1 MQHIKKISLVII
13 SLVLLYIPLSAQE
26 VVELKQP
33 TSNKLV
39 VKLMFRNGSI
49 TDPQGK
55 EGLTYLTASMIAN
68 GGTKSLTKTEIDSII
83 YPMAA
88 QYGASVDKEVSVF
101 TFQFHK
107 DWVEDFYPILRDLM
121 VAPSFSEADF
131 NRLKSN
137 QQNYVDQIIR
147 ASSDEEYSKKAL
159 EDLLFRGTNYQ
170 HMVQGTTAGVGNIT
184 LEDVKNHYKQ
194 FFTKNNVMIGLA
206 GSYSDAFLNRLKAD
220 IARMSSE
227 TPEIPEP
234 GKPNQPNGIEVEII
248 SKENALGSAIFT
260 GSPLSITRADDDFAA
275 LMIANSWLGEHRKSY
290 SRLYQKIRET
300 RSMNYGDYSYIEWYE
315 QGGSYQLPPSGVPRS
330 SNYFAVWIRPVQI
343 GTQLKEQYEEL
354 KDIKIG
360 HAHFALR
367 LAIREIDLL
376 IANGLSQE
384 DFERTKQFLR
394 SYIKLYIQTP
404 EKELGFLMDSRF
416 YGRQDY
422 IKELDALLEEVT
434 LSQVNSAVRKYLQTK
449 NMFVTIV
456 TDDSEA
462 GPLAESLKKNQP
474 SPMSYSNLVKE
485 GLPEEVIQE
494 DAKVAT
500 YPLNVTS
507 VKIVPSANTFGNNK
521 K

>member
-1 MQHIKKISLVII
+1 MQHIKKITLAII
-13 SLVLLYIPLSAQE
+13 SIVLLYIPLSAQE
-26 VVELKQP
+26 VVTLKQP
-33 TSNKLV
+33 MSNKIV

-68 GGTKSLTKTEIDSII
+68 GGTESLTKTEIDSII

-101 TFQFHK
+101 TFEFHK

-121 VAPSFSEADF
+121 VTPSFSEADF

-170 HMVQGTTAGVGNIT
+170 HMVQGTTAGVSNIS
-184 LEDVKNHYKQ
+184 LEDVKNHYDQ

-206 GSYSDAFLNRLKAD
+206 GSYSDDFLSRLKAD
-220 IARMSSE
+220 IATMSAE

-234 GKPNQPNGIEVEII
+234 GKANQPNGIEVEII

-260 GSPLSITRADDDFAA
+260 GAPLSITRADDDFAA

-354 KDIKIG
+354 KDINIG

-376 IANGLSQE
+376 VENGLSQE

-416 YGRQDY
+416 YGRNDY
-422 IKELDALLEEVT
+422 IKELDALLAEVT
-434 LSQVNSAVRKYLQTK
+434 LAQVNDAVKKYLQTD

-462 GPLAESLKKNQP
+462 GPLAESLKENSP

-485 GLPEEVIQE
+485 GLPEEVIAE
-494 DAKVAT
+494 DEEVAT

-507 VKIVPSANTFGNNK
+507 VEIIPSANTFGNSK
-521 K
+521 E

>member
-1 MQHIKKISLVII
+1 MRHIKKISLII
-13 SLVLLYIPLSAQE
+13 LSFVLLNIPLKAQE

-33 TSNKLV
+33 MSNKIV

-49 TDPQGK
+49 TDPVGK
-55 EGLTYLTASMIAN
+55 EGLTYLTASMITN
-68 GGTKSLTKTEIDSII
+68 GGTEKLTKTQIDSII

-88 QYGASVDKEVSVF
+88 QYSSSVDKEVSVF
-101 TFQFHK
+101 TFEFHK
-107 DWVEDFYPILRDLM
+107 DWVNDFYPILKGLM
-121 VAPSFSEADF
+121 VTPSFTEADF

-170 HMVQGTTAGVGNIT
+170 HMVQGTTTGVGGIT
-184 LEDVKNHYKQ
+184 LEDVTRHYNQ
-194 FFTKNNVMIGLA
+194 FFTKNNVMIGIA
-206 GSYSDAFLNRLKAD
+206 GNYTADFLNQLKAD
-220 IARMSSE
+220 INQISSVS
-227 TPEIPEP
+227 PQIPAP
-234 GKPNQPNGIEVEII
+234 GKARQPKGIEVEII
-248 SKENALGSAIFT
+248 SKDNALGSAIFT
-260 GSPLSITRADDDFAA
+260 GAPLSITRADDDFAA

-315 QGGSYQLPPSGVPRS
+315 QGGSYQLPPAGVPRS
-330 SNYFAVWIRPVQI
+330 SNYFALWIRPVQI

-354 KDIKIG
+354 QDIHIG

-376 IANGLSQE
+376 VDKGLSQD

-416 YGRQDY
+416 YGRKDY
-422 IKELDALLEEVT
+422 IKELDALLEDVT
-434 LSQVNSAVRKYLQTK
+434 LEEVNNAVKKYLQTD

-462 GPLAESLKKNQP
+462 GPLAESLKENQP

-485 GLPEEVIQE
+485 GLPEEVIKE
-494 DAKVAT
+494 DDEVAI

-507 VKIVPSANTFGNNK
+507 VEIVPSANTFGNHK